1 MYETEVKNLMTAQIN
16 EQVFK

>member
-1 MYETEVKNLMTAQIN
+1 MTAQIN